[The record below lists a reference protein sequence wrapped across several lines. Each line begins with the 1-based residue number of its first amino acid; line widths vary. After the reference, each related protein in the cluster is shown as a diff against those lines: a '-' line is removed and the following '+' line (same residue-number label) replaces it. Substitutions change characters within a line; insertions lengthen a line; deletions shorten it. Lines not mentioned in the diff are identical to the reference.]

1 MTITRSD
8 ANRMKTLVREGKRI
22 TRIVDED
29 FPQYEYWDVYYEV
42 YGCGE
47 QSAQGVKWM
56 ITNRLNQLSSASTQ
70 ERQGIVVE
78 IGDLVWYLYDNY
90 KNSQRKLAGI
100 RKILSK

>member
-1 MTITRSD
+1 MTIPRSD
-8 ANRMKTLVREGKRI
+8 ANRIKTLVREGKRI

-29 FPQYEYWDVYYEV
+29 FPQYDYWDVYYEV
-42 YGCGE
+42 YGSGE

-56 ITNRLNQLSSASTQ
+56 ITNRLNQLYSANTQ
-70 ERQGIVVE
+70 ERQRIVAEVS
-78 IGDLVWYLYDNY
+78 DLVWYLYDNY